1 MTKEEKDF
9 YLLACRWLETDS
21 VNTVKKYWD
30 AFVEVVVH
38 EVFVKGFCYMPSIG
52 TIHTKTRQGYQEKI
66 KNDDGGYDVYDVP
79 PYSMPYLSAEDG
91 FINDVNMFGVTT
103 TYRKRYKKKKLSQ
116 RDINRIAR
124 AETYKLMS
132 NISEEDKRRSRK
144 EFQEYLRKK
153 QEEFK
158 AKEQPP
164 NEEK

>member
-66 KNDDGGYDVYDVP
+66 KNDEP
-79 PYSMPYLSAEDG
+79 PKPSRLLE
-91 FINDVNMFGVTT
+91 TT
-103 TYRKRYKKKKLSQ
+103 KPSPAAHVDRPKLTGKTAPQST
-116 RDINRIAR
+116 A
-124 AETYKLMS
+124 
-132 NISEEDKRRSRK
+132 
-144 EFQEYLRKK
+144 
-153 QEEFK
+153 
-158 AKEQPP
+158 
-164 NEEK
+164 